1 MTWSERVGGSAI
13 SRPMPARA
21 ISPATISSDTGVPM
35 AMAAMVI
42 AAGPAM
48 NTSSVDMESSAKAER
63 RCAAGTSTDR
73 EVRTIDHTGR
83 LKMPPTKAIST
94 SVS

>member
-1 MTWSERVGGSAI
+1 
-13 SRPMPARA
+13 
-21 ISPATISSDTGVPM
+21 
-35 AMAAMVI
+35 
-42 AAGPAM
+42 M